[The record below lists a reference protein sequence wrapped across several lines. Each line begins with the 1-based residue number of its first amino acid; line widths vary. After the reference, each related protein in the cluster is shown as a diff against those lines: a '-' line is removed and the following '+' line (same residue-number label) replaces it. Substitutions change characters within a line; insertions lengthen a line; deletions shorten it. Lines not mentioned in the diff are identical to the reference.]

1 MFIPCLLSWFCTSLA
16 IFDAISFAPLLLLV
30 LVPVVDDEEE
40 DEEEDEDEEEAS
52 KAALALFVLYPSAVA
67 VTVTSIVEN
76 DFIRLDGITLLNSPP
91 ELVIPENGSLFK
103 FPVRKA
109 PPTGLPVIES
119 VTVMTIV

>member
-16 IFDAISFAPLLLLV
+16 IFDAISFAPLLPLV
-30 LVPVVDDEEE
+30 LVPVVEEEE
-40 DEEEDEDEEEAS
+40 DEEEDEVEEAS

-91 ELVIPENGSLFK
+91 ELVIPENGSLFM

-109 PPTGLPVIES
+109 PPTRFTS
-119 VTVMTIV
+119 N

>member
-1 MFIPCLLSWFCTSLA
+1 MRLRI
-16 IFDAISFAPLLLLV
+16 
-30 LVPVVDDEEE
+30 EE
-40 DEEEDEDEEEAS
+40 EDEEEAS

-91 ELVIPENGSLFK
+91 ELVIPENGSLFM

>member
-16 IFDAISFAPLLLLV
+16 IFDAISFAPLLPLV
-30 LVPVVDDEEE
+30 LVPVVDEDEEEE
-40 DEEEDEDEEEAS
+40 DEEEEDEEAS

-76 DFIRLDGITLLNSPP
+76 DFIRLAGITLLNSPP
-91 ELVIPENGSLFK
+91 ELVIPENGSLFM